1 MKKYILAIV
10 LTAFI
15 ISPAVF
21 GEEIENS
28 PVVDPQDVIF
38 RSSLT
43 DIVHDLNNTA
53 DEYYD
58 DRYYQE
64 IDPNNMPLLKQI
76 RLKLTNSYLYVTN
89 RPKKETNNPS
99 KLKFWGRKT
108 ASKQTEQ
115 EEENIE
121 TSKSD
126 ISEAINN
133 AINDKSEETVAL
145 EGGVNAEKTDKQFM
159 LDAENISFDDDTGD
173 MLATGR
179 PKLYIPPQNTVITA
193 DKMLY
198 NEGGN
203 ILKAIGNV
211 IVEKDGVPMGTDE
224 LEINMNEETLVLN
237 KIRLSA
243 SNMIIES
250 ENAMQKD
257 GLLILNKGNLKS
269 DNSYI
274 YHLTSK
280 MAGPDFANMIPDP
293 ETETLFFGD
302 PAKNKLSVNA
312 SYIEIN
318 ARKNHDVIKAKDIKF
333 SHNDKVFFKWPTITM
348 YTNKQHNYFEGNY
361 PEFGSRR
368 KLGVFAGPGFA
379 FGGPF
384 SSVIKVIPFVNYR
397 SSKWGIGGM
406 LKYMNTYN
414 RTELGY
420 GSAKNIFFVKGKQ
433 RLDDNLFLQY
443 AYNSYTDEWFLG
455 GRMPKYIAEL
465 YFDKSYPN
473 KNFLGEGKDLTFR
486 QRAGFGFMKD
496 DNKSYNSEHFNDE
509 TNMSTTRTRY
519 MAELNQTLYSY
530 KNIEKRI
537 NVNFSTVL
545 QGSAAIYGT
554 GDTQFIARFGPM
566 LRLQYKNWMQDVTYY
581 LTGYDDHTPLQHYDT
596 YRYGRSSI
604 RITEAFK
611 LSRYL
616 SVGWSGYLNL
626 SDDAPNGKMFQEN
639 AFILSV
645 GPDDFKVVLGYD
657 FIRDRTYFGVNVA
670 FDPKGTDVRYDKL
683 VIKNPERLG
692 KSNGENERQ
701 IAFATT
707 HKNEAEDIKDK
718 RFLRPAPEQKT
729 KVLEYATVIDLE
741 DPEKERID

>member
-1 MKKYILAIV
+1 MKKHILAFI

-15 ISPAVF
+15 LAPAVY

-28 PVVDPQDVIF
+28 PVIDPQDVIF

-43 DIVHDLNNTA
+43 DIVRDLNDTA
-53 DEYYD
+53 EEYYD

-64 IDPNNMPLLKQI
+64 VDPDNMPILKQM
-76 RLKLTNSYLYVTN
+76 RLRLTNSYLYVTN
-89 RPKKETNNPS
+89 RPKKEKNNVP
-99 KLKFWGRKT
+99 KLKFWQRKSVESDT
-108 ASKQTEQ
+108 D
-115 EEENIE
+115 ENAV
-121 TSKSD
+121 SSQKSD
-126 ISEAINN
+126 ISEAINT
-133 AINDKSEETVAL
+133 AINEQSEESLAL

-159 LDAENISFDDDTGD
+159 LDAETITFDDDTGD

-179 PKLYIPPQNTVITA
+179 PKLYIPPQDTVITA

-211 IVEKDGVPMGTDE
+211 IVEKNGIPMETDE
-224 LEINMNEETLVLN
+224 LEINMNEETLILDN
-237 KIRLSA
+237 IKLSA
-243 SNMIIES
+243 SNLIVNAQ
-250 ENAMQKD
+250 NAMQKD

-269 DNSYI
+269 NSSYI
-274 YHLTSK
+274 YRIATR
-280 MAGPDFANMIPDP
+280 MAGPDFGSMLQAPG
-293 ETETLFFGD
+293 TETLFFGD
-302 PAKNKLSVNA
+302 PRNQLGVET

-318 ARKNHDVIKAKDIKF
+318 AQKNHDVIKAKNIKF
-333 SHNDKVFFKWPTITM
+333 SHNDKVFFKWPSITM

-368 KLGVFAGPGFA
+368 KLGIFAGPGFA

-384 SSVIKVIPFVNYR
+384 SSVIKVVPFVNYR
-397 SSKWGIGGM
+397 SSKWGIGGL
-406 LKYMNTYN
+406 LKYMNRYN

-420 GSAKNIFFVKGKQ
+420 GSAKDIFFVKGKQ
-433 RLDDNLFLQY
+433 RLDDNLFLAY

-465 YFDKSYPN
+465 YFDKSYQN
-473 KNFLGEGKDLTFR
+473 KDFLGEGKDLTFR

-496 DNKSYNSEHFNDE
+496 DNKSYNSEHFNDA

-519 MAELNQTLYSY
+519 MAEIDQNLYSY
-530 KNIEKRI
+530 RNPEKRI
-537 NVNFSTVL
+537 NIQFHTL
-545 QGSAAIYGT
+545 LEGSAAVYGT

-566 LRLQYKNWMQDVTYY
+566 LKLQYKNWMQDVTYF

-611 LSRYL
+611 LTKYL

-639 AFILSV
+639 AFLVSL
-645 GPDDFKVVLGYD
+645 GPDDLKVVLGYD
-657 FIRDRTYFGVNVA
+657 FVRDRTYFGVNIA

-692 KSNGENERQ
+692 KSDSQNERQ

-718 RFLRPAPEQKT
+718 RFLKPPAEQKA